1 MKPVPKSVLV
11 PVDGSGN
18 SLRTLDYLKMMF
30 GTDHQL
36 KIHLTYVMPA
46 LPLIF
51 GDDNN
56 LSREDR
62 GRLRAMEKRNK
73 QMAERILNE
82 AKEKA
87 NDLAFDPAQVKTHC
101 LPRLRSVVQDITDLA
116 IAKRCDA
123 VVLTRRGRTDARS
136 FFMGEVSSKLVEV
149 CTRHAL
155 WIIGGA
161 VSSTKVL
168 VAVDPSENALRA
180 VDHAAFMLSGTTSQ
194 VTLFHSKRHL
204 RRYVPLEILE
214 AAPGINER
222 WLQQAQ
228 QSIEPYLEKARDIM
242 DRNCVAPS
250 RVDIKV
256 VDGSRSPAD
265 DIIDEARAGGYG
277 TLVVGRRGLSMMR
290 EFFMGSVSSKILQAS
305 AGMAVVIVQ

>member
-30 GTDHQL
+30 GSDHHL
-36 KIHLTYVMPA
+36 KLHLAYVMPA

-73 QMAERILNE
+73 QMAERILHE
-82 AKEKA
+82 ARDKA
-87 NDLAFDPAQVKTHC
+87 IDLAFDSAQIKTHC
-101 LPRLRSVVQDITDLA
+101 LPRLRSVVQDITELA

-149 CTRHAL
+149 CTRHAI
-155 WIIGGA
+155 WVIGGT
-161 VSSTKVL
+161 VSSTNVIM
-168 VAVDPSENALRA
+168 AVDPSENALRA
-180 VDHAAFMLSGTTSQ
+180 VDHAGFMLSGTAGE

-204 RRYVPLEILE
+204 RRFVPLEILE
-214 AAPGINER
+214 AAPGINEL
-222 WLQQAQ
+222 WLQKAQ
-228 QSIEPYLEKARDIM
+228 QSIDPYLDKARSILL
-242 DRNCVAPS
+242 RNGLSPS
-250 RVDIKV
+250 QIQIKV

-265 DIIDEARAGGYG
+265 DILDEARSGGYG
-277 TLVVGRRGLSMMR
+277 TLVMGRRGLSMMR
-290 EFFMGSVSSKILQAS
+290 EFFMGSVSSKVLQAG